1 MQSVTSHIGLWL
13 KRKVANSSLSV
24 TVTYIL
30 QIVENKR
37 PGEMSEPFDISS
49 IMADIFEGRGN
60 HIAVPGIMWSGAV
73 RSASPD
79 GIIKQR
85 QGIGKLGRFLGAAEE
100 R

>member
-1 MQSVTSHIGLWL
+1 
-13 KRKVANSSLSV
+13 
-24 TVTYIL
+24 
-30 QIVENKR
+30 
-37 PGEMSEPFDISS
+37 
-49 IMADIFEGRGN
+49 MADIFEGRGN

-85 QGIGKLGRFLGAAEE
+85 QGVEKLGRFSGAAEE

>member
-1 MQSVTSHIGLWL
+1 LDCGSEKFAG
-13 KRKVANSSLSV
+13 SSLSV
-24 TVTYIL
+24 TLTYIL

-37 PGEMSEPFDISS
+37 PGEMSEPFDVSS

-85 QGIGKLGRFLGAAEE
+85 QGIEKLGRFSGAAEE